1 MLSNR
6 TVIIANALALLAI
19 SVVLCG
25 AFIAQIALYELPC
38 PLCNMQ
44 RAALLGLAAGPAL
57 NLCFGIR
64 ARHYALTILAAV
76 LGAVISGRQVLL
88 HIMPGDAGYG
98 EVVLGIHLYTWCF
111 IIFVIA
117 IVATALVLF
126 AGQKPEEGRQG
137 ELEREQKAP
146 AWARAAIVPV
156 ILLAAFNVV
165 SVVLECGGAV
175 CPDNPVVYLLLGK

>member
-19 SVVLCG
+19 SAVLLG
-25 AFIAQIALYELPC
+25 AFIAQIAFHELPC
-38 PLCNMQ
+38 PLCNLQ
-44 RAALLGLAAGPAL
+44 RAALLGLAAGPVL
-57 NLCFGIR
+57 NLCFGMR
-64 ARHYALTILAAV
+64 ARHYALTILAAL
-76 LGAVISGRQVLL
+76 LGAVISGRQMLL

-98 EVVLGIHLYTWCF
+98 SPVFGLHLYTWCF
-111 IIFVIA
+111 VAFVIA
-117 IVATALVLF
+117 ILLTALALF
-126 AGQKPEEGRQG
+126 VGYKPGSDAQD
-137 ELEREQKAP
+137 EQKAP

-175 CPDNPVVYLLLGK
+175 CPENPVMYRLLGK